1 MKDQI
6 VFYVFWKLDPTQI
19 IVCLSPM
26 NMPFFFFSPYFF
38 KHSTNIEKK
47 KEMNEIKEVSDVTY
61 ILQLEVHK
69 ENKDKLYK
77 TRVISI
83 ILYLVSIFFYYLF
96 FYTYKPL

>member
-1 MKDQI
+1 
-6 VFYVFWKLDPTQI
+6 
-19 IVCLSPM
+19 
-26 NMPFFFFSPYFF
+26 
-38 KHSTNIEKK
+38 
-47 KEMNEIKEVSDVTY
+47 MNEIKEVSDVTY